1 MRDVRIG
8 MTDVTGVADPSP
20 AWLNA
25 VTLMKYVLP
34 FSASLSRKLVPVV
47 VNSRVAVNDGLNPMY
62 AL

>member
-1 MRDVRIG
+1 